1 MKTIVATI
9 FSILT
14 FLSPVTG
21 LIIIMIGFILLD
33 TAAGIYVSV
42 KLGGW
47 KSFQSDKLFNLSVKS
62 FFYCFSIILA
72 YLIDMFIFGGKL
84 QGVEFL
90 LSKLMTVVW
99 VFIEIKSLDEKS
111 IKIGNKPFTVLIRD
125 FIKYVK
131 QLKKNI
137 NEIKE

>member
-1 MKTIVATI
+1 MKTITAI
-9 FSILT
+9 LLSILT
-14 FLSPVTG
+14 FLSPITG

-33 TAAGIYVSV
+33 TVAGIYVSV

-47 KSFQSDKLFNLSVKS
+47 KAFQSDKLFNISVKS

-90 LSKLMTVVW
+90 LSKLMTVAW
-99 VFIEIKSLDEKS
+99 VFIEIKSIDEKS
-111 IKIGNKPFTVLIRD
+111 IKIGNKPFITLIRD
-125 FIKYVK
+125 LIKYIK

>member
-1 MKTIVATI
+1 
-9 FSILT
+9 
-14 FLSPVTG
+14 
-21 LIIIMIGFILLD
+21 MIGFILLD

-84 QGVEFL
+84 QGVDFL
-90 LSKLMTVVW
+90 LSKLMTVAW

-111 IKIGNKPFTVLIRD
+111 IKIGNKPFTVIIRN
-125 FIKYVK
+125 FIKYIK
-131 QLKKNI
+131 EFKKNI
-137 NEIKE
+137 NEIRE

>member
-1 MKTIVATI
+1 MKTITATL

-90 LSKLMTVVW
+90 LSKLMTVAW

>member
-1 MKTIVATI
+1 MKTITATLL
-9 FSILT
+9 SILT

-84 QGVEFL
+84 QGVDFL
-90 LSKLMTVVW
+90 LSKLMTVAW

-111 IKIGNKPFTVLIRD
+111 IKIGNKPFITLIRD
-125 FIKYVK
+125 LIKK
-131 QLKKNI
+131 IKEIKKNI

>member
-1 MKTIVATI
+1 MKTIIATI

-47 KSFQSDKLFNLSVKS
+47 KAFQSDKLFNLSVKS

-84 QGVEFL
+84 QGVDFL
-90 LSKLMTVVW
+90 LSKLMTVAW

>member
-1 MKTIVATI
+1 MKTITATI

-84 QGVEFL
+84 QGVDFL
-90 LSKLMTVVW
+90 LSKLMTVAW

-111 IKIGNKPFTVLIRD
+111 IKIGNKPFIVIIRN
-125 FIKYVK
+125 FIKYIK
-131 QLKKNI
+131 EFKKNI

>member
-1 MKTIVATI
+1 MKTITAI
-9 FSILT
+9 LLSILT
-14 FLSPVTG
+14 FLSPITG

-33 TAAGIYVSV
+33 TVAGIYVSV

-47 KSFQSDKLFNLSVKS
+47 KAFQSDKLFNISVKS

-90 LSKLMTVVW
+90 LSKLMTVAW
-99 VFIEIKSLDEKS
+99 VFIEIKSIDEKS
-111 IKIGNKPFTVLIRD
+111 IKIGNKSFITLIRD
-125 FIKYVK
+125 FIKYIK

>member
-1 MKTIVATI
+1 MKTITATLL
-9 FSILT
+9 SILT

-21 LIIIMIGFILLD
+21 LVIIMIGFILLD

-84 QGVEFL
+84 QGVDFL
-90 LSKLMTVVW
+90 LSKLMTVAW

-111 IKIGNKPFTVLIRD
+111 IKIGNKPFIVIIRN
-125 FIKYVK
+125 FIKYIK
-131 QLKKNI
+131 EFKKNI

>member
-1 MKTIVATI
+1 MKTIIATI

-84 QGVEFL
+84 QGVDFL
-90 LSKLMTVVW
+90 LSKLMTVAW

-111 IKIGNKPFTVLIRD
+111 IKIGNKPFIVIIRN
-125 FIKYVK
+125 FIKYIK
-131 QLKKNI
+131 EFKKNI

>member
-1 MKTIVATI
+1 
-9 FSILT
+9 
-14 FLSPVTG
+14 
-21 LIIIMIGFILLD
+21 MIGFILLD

-84 QGVEFL
+84 QGVDFL
-90 LSKLMTVVW
+90 LSKLMTVAW

-111 IKIGNKPFTVLIRD
+111 IKIGNKPFIVIIRN
-125 FIKYVK
+125 FIKYIK
-131 QLKKNI
+131 EFKKNI

>member
-1 MKTIVATI
+1 MKTITATLL
-9 FSILT
+9 SILT

-84 QGVEFL
+84 QGVDFL
-90 LSKLMTVVW
+90 LSKLMTVAW

-111 IKIGNKPFTVLIRD
+111 IKIGNKPFIVIIRN
-125 FIKYVK
+125 FIKYIK
-131 QLKKNI
+131 EFKKNI

>member
-1 MKTIVATI
+1 MKTITATLL
-9 FSILT
+9 SILT

-47 KSFQSDKLFNLSVKS
+47 KAFQSDKLFNLSVKS

-84 QGVEFL
+84 QGVDFL
-90 LSKLMTVVW
+90 LSKLMTVAW
-99 VFIEIKSLDEKS
+99 VFIEIKSIDEKS
-111 IKIGNKPFTVLIRD
+111 IKIGNKPFITLIRD

>member
-1 MKTIVATI
+1 MKTITATLL
-9 FSILT
+9 SILT

-62 FFYCFSIILA
+62 FFYCFSIILT

-84 QGVEFL
+84 QGVDFL
-90 LSKLMTVVW
+90 LSKLMTVAW

-111 IKIGNKPFTVLIRD
+111 IKIGNKPFIVIIRN
-125 FIKYVK
+125 FIKYIK
-131 QLKKNI
+131 EFKKNI

>member
-1 MKTIVATI
+1 MKTIIATI

-47 KSFQSDKLFNLSVKS
+47 KAFQSDKLFNLSVKS

-84 QGVEFL
+84 QGVDFL
-90 LSKLMTVVW
+90 LSKLMTVAW

-111 IKIGNKPFTVLIRD
+111 IKIGNKPFITLIRD
-125 FIKYVK
+125 LIKYVK

>member
-84 QGVEFL
+84 QGVDFL
-90 LSKLMTVVW
+90 LSKLMTVAW